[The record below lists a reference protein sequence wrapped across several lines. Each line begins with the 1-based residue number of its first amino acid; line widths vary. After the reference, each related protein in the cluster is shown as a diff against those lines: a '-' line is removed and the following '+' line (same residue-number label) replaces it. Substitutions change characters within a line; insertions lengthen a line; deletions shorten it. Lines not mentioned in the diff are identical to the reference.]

1 LPRGRDLIGLP
12 VLTGR
17 HMRRIG
23 QVQEVLLSGDG
34 TRICG
39 LVLDGGGWL
48 HQRRVLDFA
57 AVRAVGQTHL
67 LAEAECYLSG
77 EPSAPHSP
85 DQTHSCE
92 ELRGMPVLRES
103 GEEVGTLDDVYFEP
117 QSGRVTALQLSRGL
131 VDDLLSGKEI
141 LPVDGAI
148 TTGEAVILLGDP
160 GDLSGGGSGEMS

>member
-1 LPRGRDLIGLP
+1 MPRGRDLIGLP
-12 VLTGR
+12 VLAGR

-23 QVQEVLLSGDG
+23 RVQEVLLSGDG

-57 AVRAVGQTHL
+57 AVRSVGQTHL
-67 LAEAECYLSG
+67 LVEAESYLVG
-77 EPSAPHSP
+77 EPLALHSP
-85 DQTHSCE
+85 DRTHPCE
-92 ELRGMPVLRES
+92 ELRGMPVLREN
-103 GEEVGTLDDVYFEP
+103 GEEVGTLDDIHFEP

-141 LPVDGAI
+141 LPVNGAM
-148 TTGEAVILLGDP
+148 TTGEAAILLGDP
-160 GDLSGGGSGEMS
+160 GDLSGGALK